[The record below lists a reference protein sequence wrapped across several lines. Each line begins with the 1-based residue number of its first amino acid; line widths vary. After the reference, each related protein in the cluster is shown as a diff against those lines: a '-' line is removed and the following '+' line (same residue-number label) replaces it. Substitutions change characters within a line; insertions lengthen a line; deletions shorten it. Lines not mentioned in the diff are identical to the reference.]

1 MTEKTQIDFLWSK
14 ISEKAQ
20 KLIPQMT
27 YSAYV
32 EPIVPVDIVSRKIV
46 LRTVSEM
53 GADILMKKYADQLKE
68 AVVQSGAGLTGFI
81 FVVEGSQV
89 YTLEAAEAEADD
101 FEPLPIDKRFTFDS
115 FVPGPSNK
123 FVYAAAK
130 AVAENPGT
138 SFNPLF
144 IYGSTGL
151 GKTHLM
157 HAIANEI
164 RAKKPS
170 LKVLYTTC
178 EKFLNEVIDNMV
190 TKNGGRDKDALFRA
204 HYRNA
209 DVLLV
214 DDIQFISKKIAVQEA
229 FFHTFNELFAQ
240 NKQIIISSDRPPKE
254 IAALEDRLR
263 TRFEGGLTADIQPPD
278 LETKI
283 AILKRKALE
292 KKCVLP
298 EEVLEFLA
306 KDSGSDVRTLE
317 GRLTKLLFAS
327 KLHEEPI
334 SVKLA
339 RLALNESV
347 PEEQETVTPEAIIK
361 SVCSYYKVTKT
372 ELLGK
377 NKKQEVVRARQICA
391 YLMCEMLSLPLVN
404 VGKLLSRDHAT
415 VIHSRNKIAEYIKLN
430 DRVAKDVDD
439 IKNIILKQ

>member
-1 MTEKTQIDFLWSK
+1 MTEKTQLDFLWQQ
-14 ISEKAQ
+14 ISEKVQ
-20 KLIPQMT
+20 KLIPHMT

-32 EPIVPVDIVSRKIV
+32 EPIEPVDVVNRKIV
-46 LRTVSEM
+46 LRAVSEM

-68 AVVQSGAGLTGFI
+68 AVMQAGAGLTGFI
-81 FVVEGSQV
+81 FVVDGSEI
-89 YTLEAAEAEADD
+89 YTLENAAEEITD
-101 FEPLPIDKRFTFDS
+101 FEPLPIDKRFTFAS

-157 HAIANEI
+157 HAIANDI

-204 HYRNA
+204 HYRSA

-214 DDIQFISKKIAVQEA
+214 DDIQFISKKLAVQEA

-240 NKQIIISSDRPPKE
+240 NKQIIISSDRSPEE

-263 TRFEGGLTADIQPPD
+263 TRFKGGLTVDIQPPD
-278 LETKI
+278 METKI
-283 AILKRKALE
+283 AILKRKAQE

-334 SVKLA
+334 SLKLA

-404 VGKLLSRDHAT
+404 VGKLLARDHAT
-415 VIHSRNKIAEYIKLN
+415 IIHSRNKITEFIKLN
-430 DRVAKDVDD
+430 DKVAKDVDD